1 MEQIELQRIIEAIL
15 FAAGERIELS
25 RLSAVLE
32 IDENEI
38 EQAVSA
44 LADELAYNRRGIRII
59 RLEDG
64 YQMVS
69 SGEMADYITKAL
81 ETRKPPKLS
90 ASQLEALTIIAYY
103 QPATKAMV
111 EQIRGVDSS
120 YSISALLNKKLIE
133 DAGRLNVPGRPIQYR
148 TTPDFLRTFG
158 LSSLDE
164 LPQIDKVELGEPI
177 LPDEPAEITEG
188 TQTGEGA

>member
-1 MEQIELQRIIEAIL
+1 MEDKNLQRAIEAVL
-15 FAAGERIELS
+15 FAAGERVEIS
-25 RLSAVLE
+25 RLAMALE
-32 IDENEI
+32 VDERDI
-38 EQAVSA
+38 ETATNSLADA
-44 LADELAYNRRGIRII
+44 LAFERRGIRIL

-90 ASQLEALTIIAYY
+90 SSQLEALTIVAYY

-120 YSISALLNKKLIE
+120 YSISALMNKNLIE
-133 DAGRLNVPGRPIQYR
+133 EAGRLNVPGRPILYR
-148 TTPDFLRTFG
+148 TTADFLRTFG
-158 LSSLDE
+158 LSTLEE
-164 LPQIDKVELGEPI
+164 LPPIDKVSFEEQI
-177 LPDEPAEITEG
+177 EAAQTTDETQISMAEVNG
-188 TQTGEGA
+188 